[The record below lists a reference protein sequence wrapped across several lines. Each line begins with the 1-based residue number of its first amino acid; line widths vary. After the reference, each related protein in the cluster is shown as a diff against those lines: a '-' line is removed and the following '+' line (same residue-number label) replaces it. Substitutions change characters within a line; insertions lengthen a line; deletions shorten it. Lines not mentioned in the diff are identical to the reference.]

1 MTAARTLLAAA
12 TLLAVPSVLAPA
24 MAQAIDFSKGGPIE
38 VTAADGMEWRQNEQ
52 EVIANGQARAVRGDV
67 TVTADTLI
75 AHYRRKAPVA
85 GTAAAGNQASSA
97 AAPAGSAAVPASST
111 PAPSSP
117 AAPGPMAADT
127 GNNEIYRLEA
137 VGHVHIFTSTDLA
150 VGDHAIYDIDQA
162 VLLLTGSAMKLTTP
176 QQVLTARDTMEYWS
190 QKHMAVGRGL
200 ATVVTSDGRRVTGDT
215 LVGYTSPPEQ
225 PGAASAGTK
234 PDLPKPPAPVAKPG
248 ADPLMSS
255 GKLQRVEGF
264 GNVEVRTATEIIRGN
279 RGVYVADTGIARLA
293 GAVHLTRGQ
302 NQLNGDEAI
311 VNMHTGIS
319 TLTRTPGKRVE
330 GLVVPNDASAGGA
343 SSGAS
348 GQKPPKPAK
357 P

>member
-1 MTAARTLLAAA
+1 MTVMRVPLLAAA
-12 TLLAVPSVLAPA
+12 LLGAPA
-24 MAQAIDFSKGGPIE
+24 VMASAGAQPIDFSKGGPIE

-52 EVIANGQARAVRGDV
+52 EVIAHGQARAVRGDV
-67 TVTADTLI
+67 IVTADTLI
-75 AHYRRKAPVA
+75 AHYRRK
-85 GTAAAGNQASSA
+85 GAAGA
-97 AAPAGSAAVPASST
+97 ATAKAPAPSGPAPAGAALAANA
-111 PAPSSP
+111 APP
-117 AAPGPMAADT
+117 AAPGPTAADT

-137 VGHVHIFTSTDLA
+137 DGHVHIFTSTDLA

-162 VLLLTGSAMKLTTP
+162 VLLLTGSDMKLTTP

-215 LVGYTSPPEQ
+215 LVGYTTPPDQ
-225 PGAASAGTK
+225 PGAIPAGPK
-234 PDLPKPPAPVAKPG
+234 PALPKPVAPAAKPG

-264 GNVEVRTATEIIRGN
+264 GNVEVRTATETIRGS
-279 RGVYVADTGIARLA
+279 RGVYVADSGIARLA
-293 GAVHLTRGQ
+293 GSVHLTRGQ
-302 NQLNGDEAI
+302 NQMDGDEAI

-319 TLTRTPGKRVE
+319 TLTRNPGKRVE
-330 GLVVPNDASAGGA
+330 GLVVPNDAST
-343 SSGAS
+343 SGAS
-348 GQKPPKPAK
+348 GPKPSKLAK